1 MATIEELEEQVKA
14 QGEVVKAAKAAD
26 KTSDETKA
34 AIAKLLEIKKAITA
48 LNPDHPQAIKK
59 KEKKKKKK
67 GKKKKTAKKPKKDKD
82 VDEDVENES
91 FLEKIF

>member
-1 MATIEELEEQVKA
+1 MATIEELEEQGKA

-26 KTSDETKA
+26 KTSAETKA

-59 KEKKKKKK
+59 KEKTTTYKKKII
-67 GKKKKTAKKPKKDKD
+67 
-82 VDEDVENES
+82 N
-91 FLEKIF
+91 L